1 MVCHKFFHIC
11 EEITS
16 CTLKS
21 ENVIICCDVTQYNL
35 NINLPT
41 FRNVSPTLRVEAVC
55 HIEDGNLYGPRYV
68 NLQSHM
74 KLRTNECSVLR
85 TCKTL
90 SLLCSYGLE
99 NIDLD
104 PRTDMKICLFSATSD
119 QALGRIQFCN

>member
-11 EEITS
+11 KQITS
-16 CTLKS
+16 YTLKS
-21 ENVIICCDVTQYNL
+21 ENVIIYCDVTQYNL

-41 FRNVSPTLRVEAVC
+41 FRNVSPTLRVKAVC

-68 NLQSHM
+68 NPQSDM
-74 KLRTNECSVLR
+74 KLRTNVYSVLR
-85 TCKTL
+85 ICITL
-90 SLLCSYGLE
+90 SLLCSHGME

-104 PRTDMKICLFSATSD
+104 PRTDRKICLFSATSD